1 MINQNRR
8 ARRGVC
14 RNGRASVG
22 RRIDRRAA
30 VKGFAV
36 KSFGIEKK
44 KDDAKRGREELCSSL
59 PRLVILFIT
68 VMLQPNECN

>member
-44 KDDAKRGREELCSSL
+44 KDDAK
-59 PRLVILFIT
+59 
-68 VMLQPNECN
+68 